1 MQEIE
6 PILANFILTTGNFPQ
21 ATGHYSKTFNELEGM
36 YENEQEFHIMLP
48 KWRNRV
54 VYEVWE
60 HRSSK
65 NKVDLVFGTSV
76 MKPGRVGDEFFLTRG
91 HLHQK
96 SYCAETYFCLS
107 GKGVIL
113 MESPDG
119 KLKALKLETGQ
130 LVYVPPFWFH
140 RSVNIGDSE
149 LVTLFTY
156 NSDAGQN
163 YEILKKR
170 GGMRKSVIQKD
181 NYSWTLVSNKK
192 YSPPIH

>member
-1 MQEIE
+1 MQKID
-6 PILANFILTTGNFPQ
+6 PILADLKIITGNLPQ
-21 ATGHYSKTFNELEGM
+21 ATGHYSKTFDELEGM
-36 YENEQEFHIMLP
+36 YENEQEFQKMLP

-60 HRSSK
+60 HRASK
-65 NKVDLVFGTSV
+65 NKGDLVFGTSV
-76 MKPGRVGDEFFLTRG
+76 MKPGCVGDEFFLTRG
-91 HLHQK
+91 HQHQK
-96 SYCAETYFCLS
+96 AYCAETYFCLS

-119 KLKALKLETGQ
+119 EIKALKLGKGQ
-130 LVYVPPFWFH
+130 LVYVPPFWLH

-170 GGMRKSVIQKD
+170 GGMHKRIVQK
-181 NYSWTLVSNKK
+181 NRNIWTLATNKQ
-192 YSPPIH
+192 YRTSL

>member
-1 MQEIE
+1 MQKID
-6 PILANFILTTGNFPQ
+6 PILADFKIITGNLPQ
-21 ATGHYSKTFNELEGM
+21 ATGHYSKTFDELEGM
-36 YENEQEFHIMLP
+36 YENEQEFQKMLL

-60 HRSSK
+60 HRTSK
-65 NKVDLVFGTSV
+65 NKGDLVFGTSV
-76 MKPGRVGDEFFLTRG
+76 MKPGCVGDEFFLTRG
-91 HLHQK
+91 HQHQK
-96 SYCAETYFCLS
+96 AYCAETYFCLS

-119 KLKALKLETGQ
+119 EIKALKLGKGQ
-130 LVYVPPFWFH
+130 LVYVPPFWLH

-170 GGMRKSVIQKD
+170 GGMRKRVVQK
-181 NYSWTLVSNKK
+181 NRNSWTLVTNKQ
-192 YSPPIH
+192 YRTSL

>member
-1 MQEIE
+1 MQRID
-6 PILANFILTTGNFPQ
+6 PILADLKIITGNFPQ

-36 YENEQEFHIMLP
+36 YENEQEFQKMLL

-60 HRSSK
+60 HRSSE
-65 NKVDLVFGTSV
+65 NKGDLVFGTSV

-91 HLHQK
+91 HQHQK
-96 SYCAETYFCLS
+96 AYCAETYFCLR

-113 MESPDG
+113 MESPEG
-119 KLKALKLETGQ
+119 EIKALKLDKGQ

-149 LVTLFTY
+149 LITLFTY

-170 GGMRKSVIQKD
+170 RGMRKRVVKK
-181 NYSWTLVSNKK
+181 NRNSWTLVTNKQ
-192 YSPPIH
+192 YCSSL

>member
-1 MQEIE
+1 MQRID
-6 PILANFILTTGNFPQ
+6 PILADLKIITGNFPQ
-21 ATGHYSKTFNELEGM
+21 ATGHYSKTFDELEGM
-36 YENEQEFHIMLP
+36 YENEQEFQKMLL

-60 HRSSK
+60 HRSSE
-65 NKVDLVFGTSV
+65 NKGDLVFGTSV

-91 HLHQK
+91 HQHK
-96 SYCAETYFCLS
+96 KAYCSETYFCLR

-113 MESPDG
+113 MESPEG
-119 KLKALKLETGQ
+119 EVKALKLEKGQ

-149 LVTLFTY
+149 LITLFTY

-170 GGMRKSVIQKD
+170 RGMRKRVVQK
-181 NYSWTLVSNKK
+181 NKNSWTLVTNKQ
-192 YSPPIH
+192 YRSSL

>member
-1 MQEIE
+1 MYIID
-6 PILANFILTTGNFPQ
+6 PILANFKNITGSFPQ
-21 ATGHYSKTFNELEGM
+21 ATGHYSKKFNELEDM
-36 YENEQEFHIMLP
+36 YENKLEFQKMLP
-48 KWRNRV
+48 KWKNRV

-60 HRSSK
+60 HRSSE
-65 NKVDLVFGTSV
+65 NKGDLVFGTSV

-91 HLHQK
+91 HQHQK

-119 KLKALKLETGQ
+119 DIKALKLEKNQ
-130 LVYVPPFWFH
+130 LVYVPPLWLH

-163 YEILKKR
+163 YEILKKS
-170 GGMRKSVIQKD
+170 GGMRKRVVQKD
-181 NYSWTLVSNKK
+181 NNSWTLVANTRFSL
-192 YSPPIH
+192 SS

>member
-1 MQEIE
+1 MQKID
-6 PILANFILTTGNFPQ
+6 PILADFKIITGNLPQ
-21 ATGHYSKTFNELEGM
+21 ATGHYSKTFDELEGM
-36 YENEQEFHIMLP
+36 YENEQEFQKMLL

-60 HRSSK
+60 HRSSE
-65 NKVDLVFGTSV
+65 NKGDLVFGTSV

-91 HLHQK
+91 HQHK
-96 SYCAETYFCLS
+96 KAYCSETYFCLR

-113 MESPDG
+113 MESPEG
-119 KLKALKLETGQ
+119 EVKALKLEKGQ

-149 LVTLFTY
+149 LITLFTY

-170 GGMRKSVIQKD
+170 RGMRKRVVKK
-181 NYSWTLVSNKK
+181 NRNSWTLVTNKQ
-192 YSPPIH
+192 YCSSL

>member
-1 MQEIE
+1 MKWIAPESSQVFSENGK
-6 PILANFILTTGNFPQ
+6 LLNANGRYQKHFRDLEGL
-21 ATGHYSKTFNELEGM
+21 YENELEF
-36 YENEQEFHIMLP
+36 QKMLP
-48 KWRNRV
+48 KWKNRV

-60 HRSSK
+60 HRSSE
-65 NKVDLVFGTSV
+65 NKGDLVFGTSV
-76 MKPGRVGDEFFLTRG
+76 MKPGLVGDEFFLTRG
-91 HLHQK
+91 HQHQK

-119 KLKALKLETGQ
+119 DIKALKLEKSE
-130 LVYVPPFWFH
+130 LVYVPPLWLH

-163 YEILKKR
+163 YEILKKS
-170 GGMRKSVIQKD
+170 GGMRKRVVQKD
-181 NYSWTLVSNKK
+181 NNSWTLVANTRFSL
-192 YSPPIH
+192 SS

>member
-1 MQEIE
+1 MNIID
-6 PILANFILTTGNFPQ
+6 PILASFKNIKGSFPQ
-21 ATGHYSKTFNELEGM
+21 ATGHYSKKFNELEDM
-36 YENEQEFHIMLP
+36 YENKLEFQKMLP
-48 KWRNRV
+48 KWKNRV

-60 HRSSK
+60 HRSSE
-65 NKVDLVFGTSV
+65 NKGDLVFGTSV

-91 HLHQK
+91 HQHQK
-96 SYCAETYFCLS
+96 AYCAETYFCLS

-119 KLKALKLETGQ
+119 DIKALKLEKSQ
-130 LVYVPPFWFH
+130 LVYVPPLWLH

-163 YEILKKR
+163 YEILKKS
-170 GGMRKSVIQKD
+170 GGMRKRVVQKD
-181 NYSWTLVSNKK
+181 NNGWTLVANTRFSL
-192 YSPPIH
+192 SS

>member
-1 MQEIE
+1 MQKID
-6 PILANFILTTGNFPQ
+6 PILADLKIITGNFPK
-21 ATGHYSKTFNELEGM
+21 ATGHYSKTFDELEGM
-36 YENEQEFHIMLP
+36 YENEQEFQKMLP

-60 HRSSK
+60 HRASK
-65 NKVDLVFGTSV
+65 NKGDLVFGTSV
-76 MKPGRVGDEFFLTRG
+76 MKSGCVGDEFFLTRG
-91 HLHQK
+91 HQHQK
-96 SYCAETYFCLS
+96 AYCAETYFCLS

-119 KLKALKLETGQ
+119 EIKALKLGKGQ
-130 LVYVPPFWFH
+130 LVYVPPFWLH

-170 GGMRKSVIQKD
+170 GGMRKRVVQK
-181 NYSWTLVSNKK
+181 NSNSWTLVANKQ
-192 YSPPIH
+192 YSPSL

>member
-1 MQEIE
+1 MNIID
-6 PILANFILTTGNFPQ
+6 PILADFKKITGNFPE
-21 ATGHYSKTFNELEGM
+21 ATGHYSKSFNELAGM
-36 YENEQEFHIMLP
+36 YENELEYNNMLP
-48 KWRNRV
+48 TWRNRV

-60 HRSSK
+60 HRSSE
-65 NKVDLVFGTSV
+65 NKGDLVFGTSV

-91 HLHQK
+91 HQHQK
-96 SYCAETYFCLS
+96 AYCAEIYFCLS

-119 KLKALKLETGQ
+119 EIKALKLDKGQ
-130 LVYVPPFWFH
+130 LVYVPPLWIH
-140 RSVNIGDSE
+140 RSVNVGDSE

-170 GGMRKSVIQKD
+170 GGMRKRVVRNES
-181 NYSWTLVSNKK
+181 NSWTLVENKK
-192 YSPPIH
+192 YSSTL

>member
-65 NKVDLVFGTSV
+65 NKGDLVFGTSV

-91 HLHQK
+91 HQHK
-96 SYCAETYFCLS
+96 KAYCAETYFCLR
-107 GKGVIL
+107 GIGVLL

-119 KLKALKLETGQ
+119 EIKALKLDKGQ

-149 LVTLFTY
+149 LITLFTY

-170 GGMRKSVIQKD
+170 RGMRQRVVK
-181 NYSWTLVSNKK
+181 NYKNSWTLVTNKQ
-192 YSPPIH
+192 YRSSL

>member
-1 MQEIE
+1 MNIID
-6 PILANFILTTGNFPQ
+6 PILANFKNITGSFTE
-21 ATGHYSKTFNELEGM
+21 ATGYYSKKFNELEDM
-36 YENEQEFHIMLP
+36 YENKLEFQKMLP
-48 KWRNRV
+48 KWKNRV

-60 HRSSK
+60 HRSSE
-65 NKVDLVFGTSV
+65 NKGDLVFGTSV

-91 HLHQK
+91 HQHQK
-96 SYCAETYFCLS
+96 AYCAETYFCLR

-113 MESPDG
+113 MESPEG
-119 KLKALKLETGQ
+119 EINALKLDKGE

-149 LVTLFTY
+149 LITLFTY

-170 GGMRKSVIQKD
+170 RGMRKRVVKK
-181 NYSWTLVSNKK
+181 NRNSWTLVTNKQ
-192 YSPPIH
+192 YCSSL

>member
-1 MQEIE
+1 MQKID
-6 PILANFILTTGNFPQ
+6 PILADLKIMTGNFPQ

-36 YENEQEFHIMLP
+36 YENEQEFKKMLP
-48 KWRNRV
+48 KWENQV

-60 HRSSK
+60 HRASK
-65 NKVDLVFGTSV
+65 NKGDLVFGTSV

-96 SYCAETYFCLS
+96 AYCAETYFCLR
-107 GKGVIL
+107 GIGVLL

-119 KLKALKLETGQ
+119 EIKALKLDKGQ

-170 GGMRKSVIQKD
+170 GGMRKRVVQK
-181 NYSWTLVSNKK
+181 NRNSWTLVTNKQ
-192 YSPPIH
+192 YRTSL

>member
-1 MQEIE
+1 MKIID
-6 PILANFILTTGNFPQ
+6 PILAEFEKITGNFSQ
-21 ATGHYSKTFNELEGM
+21 ATGHYSKTFNDLEGM
-36 YENEQEFHIMLP
+36 YENELEFQKMLP
-48 KWRNRV
+48 KWKNRV

-60 HRSSK
+60 HRSSE
-65 NKVDLVFGTSV
+65 NKGDLVFGTSV
-76 MKPGRVGDEFFLTRG
+76 MKPGLVGDEFFLTRG
-91 HLHQK
+91 HQHQK
-96 SYCAETYFCLS
+96 AYCAETYYCLS

-119 KLKALKLETGQ
+119 EIKALKLEKGQ
-130 LVYVPPFWFH
+130 LVYVPPLWFH

-149 LVTLFTY
+149 LVNLFTY

-170 GGMRKSVIQKD
+170 GGMRKRVIQKD

-192 YSPPIH
+192 YSPP

>member
-1 MQEIE
+1 MCIRDR
-6 PILANFILTTGNFPQ
+6 
-21 ATGHYSKTFNELEGM
+21 

-65 NKVDLVFGTSV
+65 NKGDLVFGTSV

-91 HLHQK
+91 HQHQK

-119 KLKALKLETGQ
+119 DIKALKLEKSQ
-130 LVYVPPFWFH
+130 LVYVPPLWLH

-170 GGMRKSVIQKD
+170 GGMRKRVVQKD
-181 NYSWTLVSNKK
+181 NNGWTLVANTRFGLS
-192 YSPPIH
+192 S

>member
-1 MQEIE
+1 MQKID
-6 PILANFILTTGNFPQ
+6 PILADLKIITGNLPQ
-21 ATGHYSKTFNELEGM
+21 ATGHYSKTFDELEGM
-36 YENEQEFHIMLP
+36 YENEQEFQKMLP

-60 HRSSK
+60 HRASK
-65 NKVDLVFGTSV
+65 NKGDLVFGTSV
-76 MKPGRVGDEFFLTRG
+76 MKPGCVGDEFFLTRG
-91 HLHQK
+91 HQHQK
-96 SYCAETYFCLS
+96 AYCAETYFCLS

-119 KLKALKLETGQ
+119 EIKALKLGKGQ
-130 LVYVPPFWFH
+130 LVYVPPFWLH

-156 NSDAGQN
+156 NADAGQN

-170 GGMRKSVIQKD
+170 GGMRKRVVQK
-181 NYSWTLVSNKK
+181 NRKNWTLVTNKQ
-192 YSPPIH
+192 YRTSL